1 MPKRKRCRACP
12 LRGQEVCTAF
22 TMVLVSIARMHIDLH
37 HCASLDIDTVHNW
50 LKSLKMDEYTK
61 SFERDGFDTLRG
73 VATIDE
79 DDLID
84 MRVKKGHR
92 RVVLSHIEELRNQLA
107 LLDENSNSAG
117 QEPDSSPTLSM
128 LPAITKQLSSS
139 SLVSGGSDAAP
150 ARMERRGS
158 LTGLLLDA

>member
-1 MPKRKRCRACP
+1 
-12 LRGQEVCTAF
+12 
-22 TMVLVSIARMHIDLH
+22 
-37 HCASLDIDTVHNW
+37 
-50 LKSLKMDEYTK
+50 MDEYTK
-61 SFERDGFDTLRG
+61 NFERDGFDTLRG

-92 RVVLSHIEELRNQLA
+92 RVVLSHIEELRHQLA
-107 LLDENSNSAG
+107 QLDETSNSAG

-128 LPAITKQLSSS
+128 LPAITKQSSNSSLASSIGPNGTSDVSSS
-139 SLVSGGSDAAP
+139 
-150 ARMERRGS
+150 ARIERRGS